1 MPCVSDSFLVVSD
14 FNGDLIKHYC
24 VLSRRQ
30 NYLQPCM
37 CTVQISF
44 SRRAILSQQKDLY
57 LADTHPR
64 PPLKYWCYIK
74 FPYSL
79 MKELWKLDTDE
90 QDINF
95 KPLAPSPYLSHT
107 HIHSGRGE
115 TIGHTS
121 LHISLCCD

>member
-1 MPCVSDSFLVVSD
+1 MPCMSDSFLVVSD
-14 FNGDLIKHYC
+14 FNADLIRHYC
-24 VLSRRQ
+24 VLSRWQ

-44 SRRAILSQQKDLY
+44 SRRDILSQQKDLY

-90 QDINF
+90 QDINNI
-95 KPLAPSPYLSHT
+95 LSHLPLPL
-107 HIHSGRGE
+107 
-115 TIGHTS
+115 TS
-121 LHISLCCD
+121 LTLTYTLAGVKQ